1 MYYDTFL
8 KAMDNGSYY
17 CILHSVQQHEKSVT
31 YQVADC
37 EDHIFPVEIPGTHI
51 ASTFVLILN

>member
-1 MYYDTFL
+1 MYYDNFKQALDSGAFCCLIGTVE
-8 KAMDNGSYY
+8 M
-17 CILHSVQQHEKSVT
+17 HENSTT

-37 EDHIFPVEIPGTHI
+37 EDHIFPVEIAHTYI